1 MTLTETINVNNV
13 KLIIKL
19 IVPDF
24 LYMEHNITTI
34 DGDDKWGYIS
44 KPVYFVEVYFY
55 NTYVF
60 TLEEKEFDD
69 HINVDIDQPLALLR
83 ARGLDYVQHSYNT
96 SDEYGQMMQKHNLSY
111 LLNSEPV

>member
-1 MTLTETINVNNV
+1 MTLTEVINLNHV
-13 KLIIKL
+13 KLIVKL

-44 KPVYFVEVYFY
+44 KPVYFVEVYNPIEY
-55 NTYVF
+55 LF
-60 TLEEKEFDD
+60 TLESNDFDR
-69 HINVDIDQPLALLR
+69 ITVDITQTLDLLR
-83 ARGLDYVQHSYNT
+83 ARGLDHVQHSFNT
-96 SDEYGQMMQKHNLSY
+96 SDEYGVMMQKHNLSY

>member
-1 MTLTETINVNNV
+1 MILSENINVNNV

-44 KPVYFVEVYFY
+44 KPVYFVEVYSHGKY
-55 NTYVF
+55 MF
-60 TLEEKEFDD
+60 TLESTDFDR
-69 HINVDIDQPLALLR
+69 ITVNIDQPLALLR
-83 ARGLDYVQHSYNT
+83 ARGLDHVQHSFNT
-96 SDEYGQMMQKHNLSY
+96 SDEYGQMMQEHNLSH